1 MFEACVGKGK
11 LFMAAVDFEKNSATR
26 PASQQLL
33 HSIKKY
39 VSSSAFNPAI
49 ALDAAY
55 ISRLFKKPSLM
66 AGAKVLLADSYET
79 GNEPDKAIDDNP
91 NTLWHT
97 SYSSPGTF
105 AVTSKQPETDYP
117 HEIQI
122 ELSAAAAFK
131 GFTYVPRKDGV
142 NGLVAQYEFYVS
154 DDGKSWGAPVSK
166 GSFARTSGDKEVL
179 FTQPQKARFIRF
191 VAIKGFEGQKW
202 ASMAELKLV
211 PVDVIQK
218 P

>member
-1 MFEACVGKGK
+1 
-11 LFMAAVDFEKNSATR
+11 
-26 PASQQLL
+26 
-33 HSIKKY
+33 
-39 VSSSAFNPAI
+39 
-49 ALDAAY
+49 
-55 ISRLFKKPSLM
+55 M